1 MYLEGS
7 LIIHKARKSIFFMM
21 LCVEYLQL
29 YTLIINLDITKQTV
43 VNQNSITP

>member
-29 YTLIINLDITKQTV
+29 YTFINLDITKQTV